1 MEKGFEI
8 LWTDLALEELSE
20 SVEYLEK
27 NFLKKKLTS
36 WEMKLKELVQS
47 YRKIQKFFL
56 TPINYKPEKQ

>member
-36 WEMKLKELVQS
+36 WEMKLK
-47 YRKIQKFFL
+47 
-56 TPINYKPEKQ
+56 